1 MTNAKLTTALST
13 LAQRAPGLLTSIET
27 FSFAANT
34 GILATFSLEGDGD
47 GVISVQPELIDTD
60 EQVYVDF
67 ALGVTAYNISNH
79 IRERGTGRDKLL
91 WSIAANLVAQTYV
104 AELLGENDRCAK
116 LERRM
121 AARYPDLEWKGLSI
135 EQLYSALAKYD
146 GQSSQP
152 VRLN

>member
-79 IRERGTGRDKLL
+79 IRERGTGRD
-91 WSIAANLVAQTYV
+91 SSCGASPPTSSPRPTSPNCSARTIAAPSWS
-104 AELLGENDRCAK
+104 
-116 LERRM
+116 
-121 AARYPDLEWKGLSI
+121 AAWPHATPIWSGR
-135 EQLYSALAKYD
+135 A
-146 GQSSQP
+146 
-152 VRLN
+152 